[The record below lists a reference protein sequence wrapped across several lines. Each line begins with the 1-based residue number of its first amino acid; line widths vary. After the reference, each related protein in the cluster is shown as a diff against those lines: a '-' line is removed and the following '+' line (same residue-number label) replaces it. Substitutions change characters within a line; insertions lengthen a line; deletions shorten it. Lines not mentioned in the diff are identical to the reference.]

1 MGMARRNGRSKR
13 KRSTRGGGARKRRR
27 GGRGGGVSRRTR
39 KEEDV
44 LFVNNFIN
52 L

>member
-1 MGMARRNGRSKR
+1 MGMGSRNGRSKW
-13 KRSTRGGGARKRRR
+13 KRRTRGGGARKRRR
-27 GGRGGGVSRRTR
+27 GGRGVRVSRRTR